1 MTASCLSTPLPPFG
15 LAPLRRAA
23 APRRQRRRCACT
35 VRVAGV
41 LPLVVPVVA
50 GLLML
55 AALAAPEQPDRQQ
68 EICLRHNTAAACRVW

>member
-1 MTASCLSTPLPPFG
+1 
-15 LAPLRRAA
+15 
-23 APRRQRRRCACT
+23 
-35 VRVAGV
+35 V

-55 AALAAPEQPDRQQ
+55 AALVAPEQPDRQQ